1 MRTDS
6 RAEGAAMQRALVA
19 VARRVM
25 GSQDRTMGHWQ
36 EHGAGR

>member
-6 RAEGAAMQRALVA
+6 RAEGAAMQRA